1 MTMPVDSAGI
11 RDRSGELLRANKWIV
26 AAELIVVFGLCF
38 ARLFPLSIQLFL
50 LAFTSLSLWLRGLT
64 WRDVGLRR
72 SKAWWK
78 IALWAVL
85 ATILIAVVVNL
96 LVQPLVGRLTNKV
109 PDNARFDRVRGNLK
123 VLLVWLAAVWTI
135 VAFGEEM
142 IFRGYLMNRIAD
154 LVGRTRAGWILSLFG
169 SSLIFG
175 LGHSYQG
182 LAGISTTAAI
192 GLLLGIVYLV
202 SKRNLWVNIASHG
215 LIDTISLVA
224 LYFSRPG

>member
-1 MTMPVDSAGI
+1 MFA
-11 RDRSGELLRANKWIV
+11 
-26 AAELIVVFGLCF
+26 LCF
-38 ARLFPLSIQLFL
+38 VRLFPLSIQLFL
-50 LAFTSLSLWLRGLT
+50 LAFTSLSLWLRHLT
-64 WRDVGLRR
+64 WRDLGLRR

-85 ATILIAVVVNL
+85 ATVLIAVVINL
-96 LVQPLVGRLTNKV
+96 LVQPLVGRLTNKA
-109 PDNARFDRVRGNLK
+109 PDNARFDSVRGNLK

-142 IFRGYLMNRIAD
+142 IFRGYLINRIAD
-154 LVGRTRAGWILSLFG
+154 LVGRTRAGWILSLLG

-182 LAGISTTAAI
+182 LAGIITTAAI
-192 GLLLGIVYLV
+192 GLLLGIVYLI
-202 SKRNLWVNIASHG
+202 SKRNLWVSIISHG